1 MDVTSRG
8 DNHGISR
15 CKRKKKVVKGFL
27 SLLGETTAL
36 VGFAPEVREL
46 PQLLEGSLTD
56 DKLLNMIDKDQ
67 KNNLRVD
74 RHTDAVS
81 IFTVANTDVVDS
93 LFKLESNI

>member
-1 MDVTSRG
+1 MNVTSRG

-15 CKRKKKVVKGFL
+15 CKRKKKIVKGFL

-56 DKLLNMIDKDQ
+56 DKLLNMIDKDREKQ
-67 KNNLRVD
+67 PQ
-74 RHTDAVS
+74 S
-81 IFTVANTDVVDS
+81 
-93 LFKLESNI
+93 